1 MDNEFCPICG
11 DPVKK
16 EGKFVNRL
24 TDGTVVCERCAAK
37 TRFLYPVKSGARIE
51 SERKFHRTGKLSGSL
66 NTEYYEYRTLINP
79 VEEMTLDEFR
89 RALDETDQKRS
100 AEIAEYRQYKCVIR
114 EKYNWYDAIFQVE
127 HAVIGKG
134 GLLLPAVANAYG
146 YVLCGSFWFAD
157 KVRIIRGGN
166 SWEGEIGYIQ
176 RNIQEGYP
184 DWLAR
189 PAKYVKE
196 EIKECRAHF
205 QNAGEGF
212 PYVLIIKTKNADLK
226 PGDLIVKGG
235 QKKL

>member
-1 MDNEFCPICG
+1 MPI
-11 DPVKK
+11 KK
-16 EGKFVNRL
+16 ENDVCSVCGRTIINAEVNISDSDPRVTLKNGEVLCMPCAGKIRIM
-24 TDGTVVCERCAAK
+24 
-37 TRFLYPVKSGARIE
+37 YPVSYKVLKKGREPVPVDPMSEISADEYDELVIKAR
-51 SERKFHRTGKLSGSL
+51 
-66 NTEYYEYRTLINP
+66 EYR
-79 VEEMTLDEFR
+79 E
-89 RALDETDQKRS
+89 A
-100 AEIAEYRQYKCVIR
+100 IR

-212 PYVLIIKTKNADLK
+212 PYVLMIKTKNADLK

>member
-1 MDNEFCPICG
+1 MSTEREHDVCSVCG
-11 DPVKK
+11 RTIINAAVNITDSDPKVTLKNG
-16 EGKFVNRL
+16 EVLCTPCAGKIRIM
-24 TDGTVVCERCAAK
+24 
-37 TRFLYPVKSGARIE
+37 YPVTYKVLKKGREPVRVDPMSEISADEYDELVIKAR
-51 SERKFHRTGKLSGSL
+51 
-66 NTEYYEYRTLINP
+66 EYR
-79 VEEMTLDEFR
+79 E
-89 RALDETDQKRS
+89 A
-100 AEIAEYRQYKCVIR
+100 IR

-166 SWEGEIGYIQ
+166 NWEGEIGYIQ

-205 QNAGEGF
+205 QKAGEGF
-212 PYVLIIKTKNADLK
+212 PYVLMIKTKNADLK

>member
-11 DPVKK
+11 DPLKK

-100 AEIAEYRQYKCVIR
+100 AEIAEYRQYKCVILVESCFKLIR
-114 EKYNWYDAIFQVE
+114 TKKDLSGEEKYQKEMPYRITGRVLYGELHNGDTLHVRRKEREELITVTHLMNAPDNSLCLDAETVYEGSYANFS
-127 HAVIGKG
+127 
-134 GLLLPAVANAYG
+134 VAEEAFFVYR
-146 YVLCGSFWFAD
+146 AD
-157 KVRIIRGGN
+157 ILFSV
-166 SWEGEIGYIQ
+166 
-176 RNIQEGYP
+176 
-184 DWLAR
+184 
-189 PAKYVKE
+189 
-196 EIKECRAHF
+196 
-205 QNAGEGF
+205 
-212 PYVLIIKTKNADLK
+212 
-226 PGDLIVKGG
+226 
-235 QKKL
+235 